1 MKTTEIIY
9 DILSQHSSGISGEAI
24 AKQLNISRTSVWK
37 AIKSLESQGLVIESS
52 KQNGYRLLEGDLL
65 IPEIIEKA
73 LQIQVSYNE
82 KSISTQKDAK
92 ENILTNPKT
101 PQLYLAPKQEMAK
114 GRMNRPFFTSEN
126 GGIYM
131 SLHLKPNVHYSDLE
145 PFTMMAA
152 SSITKAIS
160 RLTGIDTQI
169 KWVNDIYLG
178 QKKIAGIITEA
189 ITSVETGLITDVIIG
204 IGLNF
209 FIKDFPDDL
218 NSKAGSLFS
227 VQPTVTRNQLI
238 IEIWKLFTE
247 IPVKDHIKVYKD
259 KSLVLNRQ
267 VTFMENDTL
276 ISGKAI
282 AITDEGHLVIRLE
295 SGQEKIL
302 RSGEIS
308 LSSWQLAQLSR
319 VISKTC

>member
-302 RSGEIS
+302 RGGEIS
-308 LSSWQLAQLSR
+308 LSSW
-319 VISKTC
+319 

>member
-1 MKTTEIIY
+1 MLKIGYTIGMKTTEIIY

-308 LSSWQLAQLSR
+308 LSSW
-319 VISKTC
+319 

>member
-238 IEIWKLFTE
+238 IDIWKLFTE

-308 LSSWQLAQLSR
+308 LSSW
-319 VISKTC
+319 

>member
-247 IPVKDHIKVYKD
+247 IPVKDHIKVYKY

-308 LSSWQLAQLSR
+308 LSSW
-319 VISKTC
+319 

>member
-1 MKTTEIIY
+1 MLKIGYTIAMKTTEIIY

-267 VTFMENDTL
+267 VTFMKNDTL

-308 LSSWQLAQLSR
+308 LSSW
-319 VISKTC
+319 

>member
-1 MKTTEIIY
+1 MLKIGYTIAMKTTEIIY

-227 VQPTVTRNQLI
+227 IQPTVTRNQLI

-308 LSSWQLAQLSR
+308 LSSW
-319 VISKTC
+319 

>member
-82 KSISTQKDAK
+82 KSNSTQKDAK

-308 LSSWQLAQLSR
+308 LSSW
-319 VISKTC
+319 

>member
-1 MKTTEIIY
+1 MLKIGYTIAMKTTEIIY

-238 IEIWKLFTE
+238 IDIWKLFTE

-308 LSSWQLAQLSR
+308 LSSW
-319 VISKTC
+319 

>member
-189 ITSVETGLITDVIIG
+189 ITSVETGLITDIIIG

-308 LSSWQLAQLSR
+308 LSSW
-319 VISKTC
+319 

>member
-209 FIKDFPDDL
+209 FIKDFPDNL

-308 LSSWQLAQLSR
+308 LSSW
-319 VISKTC
+319 

>member
-1 MKTTEIIY
+1 MLKIGYTIAMKTTEIIY

-160 RLTGIDTQI
+160 RLTDIDTQI

-308 LSSWQLAQLSR
+308 LSSW
-319 VISKTC
+319 

>member
-238 IEIWKLFTE
+238 IEILKLFTE

-308 LSSWQLAQLSR
+308 LSSW
-319 VISKTC
+319 

>member
-178 QKKIAGIITEA
+178 QKK
-189 ITSVETGLITDVIIG
+189 
-204 IGLNF
+204 
-209 FIKDFPDDL
+209 
-218 NSKAGSLFS
+218 NS
-227 VQPTVTRNQLI
+227 R
-238 IEIWKLFTE
+238 
-247 IPVKDHIKVYKD
+247 HY
-259 KSLVLNRQ
+259 
-267 VTFMENDTL
+267 
-276 ISGKAI
+276 
-282 AITDEGHLVIRLE
+282 H
-295 SGQEKIL
+295 
-302 RSGEIS
+302 RSHYF
-308 LSSWQLAQLSR
+308 
-319 VISKTC
+319 C

>member
-267 VTFMENDTL
+267 VTFMENDTH

-308 LSSWQLAQLSR
+308 LSSW
-319 VISKTC
+319 

>member
-52 KQNGYRLLEGDLL
+52 KKNGYRLLEGDLL

-92 ENILTNPKT
+92 ENIMTNPKT

-308 LSSWQLAQLSR
+308 LSSW
-319 VISKTC
+319 

>member
-1 MKTTEIIY
+1 MLKIGYTIAMKTTEIIY

-92 ENILTNPKT
+92 ENIMTNPKT

-308 LSSWQLAQLSR
+308 LSSW
-319 VISKTC
+319 

>member
-1 MKTTEIIY
+1 MLKIGYTIAMKTTEIIY

-145 PFTMMAA
+145 PYTMMAA

-308 LSSWQLAQLSR
+308 LSSW
-319 VISKTC
+319 

>member
-1 MKTTEIIY
+1 MLKIGYTIAMKTTEIIY

-24 AKQLNISRTSVWK
+24 AKQLNNSRTSVWK

-308 LSSWQLAQLSR
+308 LSSW
-319 VISKTC
+319 

>member
-65 IPEIIEKA
+65 IPEIIKKA

-92 ENILTNPKT
+92 ENIMTNPNP

-308 LSSWQLAQLSR
+308 LSSW
-319 VISKTC
+319 

>member
-92 ENILTNPKT
+92 ENILTNPQT

-308 LSSWQLAQLSR
+308 LSSW
-319 VISKTC
+319 

>member
-92 ENILTNPKT
+92 ENIMTNPNP

-308 LSSWQLAQLSR
+308 LSSW
-319 VISKTC
+319 

>member
-218 NSKAGSLFS
+218 NSKAESLFS

-308 LSSWQLAQLSR
+308 LSSW
-319 VISKTC
+319 

>member
-1 MKTTEIIY
+1 MLKIGYTIAMKSTEIIY

-52 KQNGYRLLEGDLL
+52 KQKGYRLLEGDLL

-92 ENILTNPKT
+92 ENIMTNPKT

-267 VTFMENDTL
+267 VTFMENDIL

-308 LSSWQLAQLSR
+308 LSSW
-319 VISKTC
+319 

>member
-52 KQNGYRLLEGDLL
+52 KQKGYRLLEGDLL

-92 ENILTNPKT
+92 ENIMTNPKT

-308 LSSWQLAQLSR
+308 LSSW
-319 VISKTC
+319 

>member
-152 SSITKAIS
+152 SSITKAIF

-308 LSSWQLAQLSR
+308 LSSW
-319 VISKTC
+319 

>member
-227 VQPTVTRNQLI
+227 IQPTVTRNQLI

-308 LSSWQLAQLSR
+308 LSSW
-319 VISKTC
+319 

>member
-267 VTFMENDTL
+267 LTFMENDTL

-308 LSSWQLAQLSR
+308 LSSW
-319 VISKTC
+319 

>member
-1 MKTTEIIY
+1 MLKIGYTIAMKTTEIIY

-152 SSITKAIS
+152 SSITKAIF

-308 LSSWQLAQLSR
+308 LSSW
-319 VISKTC
+319 

>member
-1 MKTTEIIY
+1 MLKIGYTIAMKTTEIIY

-92 ENILTNPKT
+92 ENILTNPKN

-308 LSSWQLAQLSR
+308 LSSW
-319 VISKTC
+319 

>member
-1 MKTTEIIY
+1 MLKIGYTIAMKTTEIIY

-247 IPVKDHIKVYKD
+247 VPVKDHIKVYKD

-308 LSSWQLAQLSR
+308 LSSW
-319 VISKTC
+319 

>member
-1 MKTTEIIY
+1 MLKIGYTIAMKTTEIIY

-52 KQNGYRLLEGDLL
+52 KKNGYRLLEGDLL

-92 ENILTNPKT
+92 ENIMTNPKT

-114 GRMNRPFFTSEN
+114 GRMNRPFFTSKN

-308 LSSWQLAQLSR
+308 LSSW
-319 VISKTC
+319 

>member
-1 MKTTEIIY
+1 MLKIGYTIAMKTTEIIY

-101 PQLYLAPKQEMAK
+101 PQLYLATKQEMAK

-160 RLTGIDTQI
+160 RLTDIDTQI

-308 LSSWQLAQLSR
+308 LSSW
-319 VISKTC
+319 

>member
-1 MKTTEIIY
+1 MKSTEIIY

-308 LSSWQLAQLSR
+308 LSSW
-319 VISKTC
+319 

>member
-152 SSITKAIS
+152 SSISKAIS

-308 LSSWQLAQLSR
+308 LSSW
-319 VISKTC
+319 

>member
-302 RSGEIS
+302 RSSEIS
-308 LSSWQLAQLSR
+308 LSSW
-319 VISKTC
+319 

>member
-276 ISGKAI
+276 ISGKTI

-308 LSSWQLAQLSR
+308 LSSW
-319 VISKTC
+319 

>member
-37 AIKSLESQGLVIESS
+37 AFKSLESQGLVIESS

-308 LSSWQLAQLSR
+308 LSSW
-319 VISKTC
+319 

>member
-92 ENILTNPKT
+92 ENIMTNPKT

-308 LSSWQLAQLSR
+308 LYSW
-319 VISKTC
+319 

>member
-131 SLHLKPNVHYSDLE
+131 SLHLKPNVHYSNLE

-308 LSSWQLAQLSR
+308 LSSW
-319 VISKTC
+319 

>member
-227 VQPTVTRNQLI
+227 AQPTVTRNQLI

-308 LSSWQLAQLSR
+308 LSSW
-319 VISKTC
+319 